1 MSWWQQPFF
10 QVALPVILAFAIATL
25 FQSKH
30 TDSLGKRIDDLR
42 DSLNHRVDGLE
53 NSMNQRFDATER
65 RLERIENLLTEPSA
79 SRV

>member
-42 DSLNHRVDGLE
+42 DS
-53 NSMNQRFDATER
+53 MNQRFDATER
-65 RLERIENLLTEPSA
+65 RLERIENLLTEPAA
-79 SRV
+79 SRA